1 MKNDILNISKS
12 DLKFIEIEFDN
23 DEKLFKLMSIE
34 IIIVDSSKT
43 KKSISK
49 DDKEYL
55 SSSTSFSLKEENTL
69 QTTSSESRSQ
79 SFSEQLQLSEAA
91 FTFFSQAVFTRSHY
105 FRTLLD
111 EKNVLS
117 KDSTRFRRFN
127 LRRQAYLIA
136 LKEVSINEKQAYYES
151 FVISMKKKKR
161 FHRDELSSE
170 SKYYQQMLKHSEV
183 SDFLRVMNIEI

>member
-1 MKNDILNISKS
+1 
-12 DLKFIEIEFDN
+12 
-23 DEKLFKLMSIE
+23 MSIE

-43 KKSISK
+43 KELISK

-55 SSSTSFSLKEENTL
+55 SSSISFSLKEENIL

-79 SFSEQLQLSEAA
+79 SFSKQLQLSEAA
-91 FTFFSQAVFTRSHY
+91 FIFFSRAVFIRSHY
-105 FRTLLD
+105 SRTLLD
-111 EKNVLS
+111 EENVLS
-117 KDSTRFRRFN
+117 KDLIRFRRSN

-136 LKEVSINEKQAYYES
+136 LKEALINEKQAYYES

-161 FHRDELSSE
+161 FHRNELSSE
-170 SKYYQQMLKHSEV
+170 SKYYQQMLKHFEA